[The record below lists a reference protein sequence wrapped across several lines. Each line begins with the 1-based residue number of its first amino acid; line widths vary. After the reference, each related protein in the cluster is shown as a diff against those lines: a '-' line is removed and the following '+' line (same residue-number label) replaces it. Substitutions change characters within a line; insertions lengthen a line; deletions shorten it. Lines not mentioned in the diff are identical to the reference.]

1 MQVPVDRAA
10 GVRDWTL
17 HDLRRT
23 TAARMAGTA
32 TPPQIVLALL
42 NHRPPVL
49 VRTYQVADREDEK
62 RAAWERWAGHVAAI
76 VG

>member
-1 MQVPVDRAA
+1 
-10 GVRDWTL
+10 
-17 HDLRRT
+17 
-23 TAARMAGTA
+23 MAGTA